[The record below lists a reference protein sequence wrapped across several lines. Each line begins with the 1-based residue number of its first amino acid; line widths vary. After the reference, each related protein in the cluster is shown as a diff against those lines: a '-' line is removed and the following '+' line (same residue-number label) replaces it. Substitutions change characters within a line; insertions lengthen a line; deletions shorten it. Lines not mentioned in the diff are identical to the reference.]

1 MMRYLISTILA
12 VITLVAPG
20 QTAGPAIEMDG
31 TSDYISM
38 GTDSDLAVS
47 TTQGRSFL
55 LDFKAD
61 SYGGTLVSRYVNFNT
76 GSSSFYISINSLGKI
91 AVAGNGAN
99 AIQSTNTVALN
110 QWQRLA
116 VTVSASGQAKIYI
129 DGVSNGSGT
138 ITLNSSI
145 PAQEFTIGTL
155 NTTATANRFD
165 GTLDNLVVWDGEM
178 TATEVSTYSSCLPY
192 ASNTDVIGKWSFEEQ
207 TGTTTA
213 DSAGTASGTL
223 SSSNLWSNDTST
235 IVCTNQFGLNPPVFD
250 YQVLVY
256 PNPTNNIL
264 FVDIPQNM
272 IGQQYS
278 LEIVNAIG
286 QSMYGSILNQQ
297 QLQINLNSFASAG
310 TYTLQIKDSGG
321 IVVNTKVIIL
331 Q

>member
-1 MMRYLISTILA
+1 
-12 VITLVAPG
+12 
-20 QTAGPAIEMDG
+20 MDG
-31 TSDYISM
+31 TNDYISM

-47 TTQGRSFL
+47 TAQGRSFL

-76 GSSSFYISINSLGKI
+76 SSSSFYIGINSSGKVV
-91 AVAGNGAN
+91 VAGKGTND
-99 AIQSTNTVALN
+99 IQSTNAVVLN

-178 TATEVSTYSSCLPY
+178 TATEVSSYSGCLPL

-207 TGTTTA
+207 AGTTTA

-223 SSSNLWSNDTST
+223 SSSTLWSND
-235 IVCTNQFGLNPPVFD
+235 
-250 YQVLVY
+250 
-256 PNPTNNIL
+256 
-264 FVDIPQNM
+264 
-272 IGQQYS
+272 
-278 LEIVNAIG
+278 
-286 QSMYGSILNQQ
+286 
-297 QLQINLNSFASAG
+297 
-310 TYTLQIKDSGG
+310 
-321 IVVNTKVIIL
+321 
-331 Q
+331 